1 LLARVPEMTSRRAA
15 AIVERFG
22 ELARLQRASIAELQT
37 VPGIDEAQA
46 TAIKD
51 TLDRL
56 TESSILDQY
65 S

>member
-1 LLARVPEMTSRRAA
+1 MSV
-15 AIVERFG
+15 VDRFG
-22 ELARLQRASIAELQT
+22 ELARLQRATIDELVS
-37 VPGIDEAQA
+37 VPGVDRDLAIG
-46 TAIKD
+46 IKD